1 MAKSNKDIVVY
12 NSSDIQKKIFTIR
25 DVQVMLDSDL
35 AKFYG
40 VETRR
45 LNEQVKR
52 NIERFPLEFMFR
64 LTDKEYKNLMS
75 QIAIS
80 SEKHGGR
87 RKLPYVFTEQGVA
100 MLSAVLK
107 SETATVSEVLEET
120 VTPNF
125 ASSASANSKVKNIK
139 KVVNNE

>member
-1 MAKSNKDIVVY
+1 
-12 NSSDIQKKIFTIR
+12 
-25 DVQVMLDSDL
+25 MLDSDL
-35 AKFYG
+35 AEFYG
-40 VETRR
+40 VETRI

-52 NIERFPLEFMFR
+52 NIERFPLQFMFR
-64 LTDKEYKNLMS
+64 LTNKEYKNLMS

-80 SEKHGGR
+80 STKHGGR